1 MLDNLNILLGV
12 SGGIAAYKAVE
23 LASKLTAGG
32 AIVNTVMTENACRL
46 VGPKSFEAVT
56 CSSVY
61 TGGQGRLT
69 AENAEMKE
77 IKKDTFSAG
86 SANSAVKNTQYAAHQ
101 KPAHINLADWAD
113 IVVVAPATANII
125 GKIANGI
132 CDDLLSTTLCACW
145 PLIKSGAALL
155 APAMNNNM
163 WANAAVQR
171 NVKTVKEMGF
181 KLIGPVKGR
190 LACGTEAIG
199 RMAEPLDILKTI
211 EKIASKVKKYEA
223 RKKGNH

>member
-1 MLDNLNILLGV
+1 VLDNLNILLGV
-12 SGGIAAYKAVE
+12 SGGIAAYKAVD
-23 LASKLTAGG
+23 LASSLVAAG
-32 AIVNTVMTENACRL
+32 ARVSTVMTEAACQL

-56 CSSVY
+56 SAAVY
-61 TGGQGRLT
+61 TSLWGNFLPSF
-69 AENAEMKE
+69 E
-77 IKKDTFSAG
+77 
-86 SANSAVKNTQYAAHQ
+86 
-101 KPAHINLADWAD
+101 KPGHINLAEWAD

-145 PLIKSGAALL
+145 PLIKSGAGLL

-163 WANAAVQR
+163 WDNPAVQR
-171 NVKTVKEMGF
+171 NVKTIKQMGF

-199 RMAEPLDILKTI
+199 RMAEPQDIFKVI
-211 EKIASKVKKYEA
+211 EKIASKIKKA
-223 RKKGNH
+223 RSTKS